1 MCKLIYIFPLFFIF
15 YFSMLAVKE
24 FAFMKAL
31 HAHGFPTPTPI
42 DQSRHIVA
50 MSKIEGKEHHDN
62 PYLRYCLVLCHLPSI
77 RMTSFISILIPLNII
92 FVCCPELND
101 VATSLI

>member
-1 MCKLIYIFPLFFIF
+1 MNLIMVISTDLCVHVPYIYMSNCMHICIYTSMYMHTLTFHTILFFV
-15 YFSMLAVKE
+15 LAVKE

-50 MSKIEGKEHHDN
+50 MSKIEGE
-62 PYLRYCLVLCHLPSI
+62 
-77 RMTSFISILIPLNII
+77 
-92 FVCCPELND
+92 E
-101 VATSLI
+101 

>member
-1 MCKLIYIFPLFFIF
+1 MRLIIHMLADLYVLLPYMYMHIYTLLNVILTFITCISIF
-15 YFSMLAVKE
+15 LAVKE

-50 MSKIEGKEHHDN
+50 MSKIEGKDVHDYSYFY
-62 PYLRYCLVLCHLPSI
+62 PQLP
-77 RMTSFISILIPLNII
+77 
-92 FVCCPELND
+92 
-101 VATSLI
+101 

>member
-1 MCKLIYIFPLFFIF
+1 MRTMTLVFADMCVLVPNTHICMYILIDTILMYFFYITFDTI
-15 YFSMLAVKE
+15 AVKE

-50 MSKIEGKEHHDN
+50 MSKIEGW
-62 PYLRYCLVLCHLPSI
+62 
-77 RMTSFISILIPLNII
+77 
-92 FVCCPELND
+92 
-101 VATSLI
+101 

>member
-1 MCKLIYIFPLFFIF
+1 MHTQIDTVLMYFFNITF
-15 YFSMLAVKE
+15 NTIAVKE

-50 MSKIEGKEHHDN
+50 MSKIEGG
-62 PYLRYCLVLCHLPSI
+62 LVESFMTIHTISLNSFLQATSPLMLPSFLVYCADSDDFI
-77 RMTSFISILIPLNII
+77 FTS
-92 FVCCPELND
+92 
-101 VATSLI
+101 